1 MSRIGKLPITIPSNV
16 DIIFN
21 DSSLIVKGKFGELN
35 STIPEVLNI
44 TRTDNI
50 LKVNLK
56 SQTRTGRSLQ
66 VYIEH

>member
-44 TRTDNI
+44 TKTDLYHTN
-50 LKVNLK
+50 
-56 SQTRTGRSLQ
+56 
-66 VYIEH
+66 